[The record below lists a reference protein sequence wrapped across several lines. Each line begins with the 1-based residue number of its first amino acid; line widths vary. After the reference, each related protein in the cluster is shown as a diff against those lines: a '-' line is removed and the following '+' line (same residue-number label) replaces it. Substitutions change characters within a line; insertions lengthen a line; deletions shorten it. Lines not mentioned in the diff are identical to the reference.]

1 MYKYVYFWKIKDPD
15 FSYKPVVLITGCS
28 SGIGAAL
35 AKKYQHDIRYRV
47 VLTAREKSIG
57 LIKQEFQENERLII
71 LPLDVT
77 QDWSRRQLIKNI
89 YDRWGSIDI
98 LINNAGICYRS
109 ALEEMLD
116 QDEFLQM
123 QTNYLGPVSL
133 IRLLLPKM
141 RKQGYGK
148 IINISSVSGALGV
161 PTMASYSASKF
172 ALEGA
177 MEALWYE
184 VKPFGIDVSVVQPSF
199 VRSKSY
205 ERVKFSVR
213 SKLSIAN
220 NRPYSF
226 LYNSMIPFVSKLME
240 NAFATPETI
249 AELVYEVVRSN
260 KPPMWIPASLDAE
273 IFFIFKRFFPKN
285 LLPSFMYFLLP
296 NSSHWGSEVNKLSP
310 NPWIDRVLNKIKFW
324 EKLYNGKN

>member
-1 MYKYVYFWKIKDPD
+1 MYKYVYFWKIKNPPED
-15 FSYKPVVLITGCS
+15 YKPIVLITGCS

-35 AKKYQHDIRYRV
+35 AKKYQNDLNYRI
-47 VLTAREKSIG
+47 VLTAREKSLG
-57 LIKQEFQENERLII
+57 LIKQIYQENERLMIV
-71 LPLDVT
+71 PLDVT
-77 QDWSRRQLIKNI
+77 SETSRRQLVK
-89 YDRWGSIDI
+89 DVFTRWGGIDVI
-98 LINNAGICYRS
+98 INNAGICYRS

-116 QDEFLQM
+116 QDELTQM

-133 IRLLLPKM
+133 IRLLLPGM
-141 RKQGYGK
+141 RKRGYGK

-184 VKPFGIDVSVVQPSF
+184 VKPFGVDVCVVQPSF

-213 SKLSIAN
+213 SKLSIVSQ
-220 NRPYSF
+220 RPYTF

-240 NAFATPETI
+240 NAFATPESI
-249 AELVYEVVRSN
+249 ADLVYEVVRSN
-260 KPPMWIPASLDAE
+260 KPPMWIPASFDAE
-273 IFFIFKRFFPKN
+273 IFFMFKRFFPRSL
-285 LLPSFMYFLLP
+285 LLPFMYFLMP
-296 NSSHWGSEVNKLSP
+296 NSSQWGPRP
-310 NPWIDRVLNKIKFW
+310 NDNRIQFWSRIREKIKIILG
-324 EKLYNGKN
+324 EL